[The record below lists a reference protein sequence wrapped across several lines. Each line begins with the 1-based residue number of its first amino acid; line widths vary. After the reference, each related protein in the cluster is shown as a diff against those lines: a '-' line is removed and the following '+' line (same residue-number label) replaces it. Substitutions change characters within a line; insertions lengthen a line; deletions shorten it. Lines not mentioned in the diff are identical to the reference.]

1 VQSEA
6 IIIIQE
12 GYKVACYNQQTKA
25 KQQLVQ
31 VYVEGDDGI
40 ARCRR
45 RVLDAYL
52 DRREGRERCEDR
64 EKRCNVCRGPDEEI
78 EEIEEGSS
86 EDSSSEDSSDT
97 GAIEV
102 VESEGETA

>member
-1 VQSEA
+1 
-6 IIIIQE
+6 
-12 GYKVACYNQQTKA
+12 
-25 KQQLVQ
+25 LVR

-40 ARCRR
+40 ARYRR

-52 DRREGRERCEDR
+52 DGQEGREGCEDG
-64 EKRCNVCRGPDEEI
+64 EERCDVCRGPDEEI
-78 EEIEEGSS
+78 EKMKEGSS